1 MRIAVV
7 AAMPIEL
14 RPFVRAAGLQPSGDD
29 YVGTLAGHDI
39 IAAKMGVGMTGATH
53 TTERLLQSG
62 DVDRVVVI
70 GICGGLDESIPIGS
84 VLSPEVL
91 VDGATGAE
99 YRAPA
104 WDPIELR
111 GKLVTFDDFELE
123 LKMIPQLAD
132 EGASA
137 VDMETAAVAAVC
149 EQRGCPYAVFR
160 AISDYA
166 TDGTVDAAI
175 GAMARPDGSSD
186 TGAALRYMVR
196 RPWKIP
202 GLVRLGRGSQAA
214 AKAAAEAAIIAIRA

>member
-14 RPFVRAAGLQPSGDD
+14 RPFVKAVGSQPSGDD
-29 YVGTLAGHDI
+29 FVGTLAGHDI
-39 IAAKMGVGMTGATH
+39 IAAKMGVGMSGATA
-53 TTERLLQSG
+53 TTERLLQAG

-84 VLSPEVL
+84 VLSPAVL

-99 YRAPA
+99 YRPPA

-111 GKLVTFDDFELE
+111 GTLVTFDDIELE
-123 LKMIPQLAD
+123 LKMIPQLVE
-132 EGASA
+132 EGASG

-149 EQRGCPYAVFR
+149 EQRNCDYAVFR

-175 GAMARPDGSSD
+175 GAMAKPDGSSD
-186 TGAALRYMVR
+186 MGAALRYMLR

-202 GLVRLGRGSQAA
+202 GLLRLGRGAQAA
-214 AKAAAEAAIIAIRA
+214 TKAAVDAAITAIRA